1 MLTIAEIKKRLE
13 GIDSESFAVFERS
26 LQDDERKGV
35 QQLLA
40 ATHRKL
46 EAQTQEKKRL
56 ASLYAFDAAYANGG
70 YVVGLDEV
78 GRGPLAGPLT
88 IGAVVWEKNAVP
100 LEGLNDSKQVS
111 ETKRPELAHAITET
125 ALCHTLVFIE
135 PADIDTLGMSA
146 CLRKAF
152 TQAIKEIDI
161 QAAEKGIS
169 ITTILLDGNPLHLDE
184 REVSVVKGDSHSAS
198 IAAASLIAKVAR
210 DELMVSYDKRYPGY
224 DFKHSKGYGSKKHCE
239 ALVEKGLSPIH
250 RKTFCQGVLQERLF

>member
-13 GIDSESFAVFERS
+13 GIDPESFAVIERS

-46 EAQTQEKKRL
+46 EAHAQEEKRL
-56 ASLYAFDAAYANGG
+56 ASLYAFDAAYGDTG

-88 IGAVVWEKNAVP
+88 IGAVVWDKDPNP
-100 LEGLNDSKQVS
+100 LAGLNDSKQVPES
-111 ETKRPELAHAITET
+111 KRPDLARAITET

-135 PADIDTLGMSA
+135 PAEIDTYGMSA

-152 TQAIKEIDI
+152 KQAIDEIDA
-161 QAAEKGIS
+161 QVAQKGIAV
-169 ITTILLDGNPLHLDE
+169 TTVLLDGNPLHIDE
-184 REVSVVKGDSHSAS
+184 REVSVVKGDAHSAS

-210 DELMVSYDKRYPGY
+210 DELMMSYDECYPGY
-224 DFKHSKGYGSKKHCE
+224 DFAHSKGYGSKKHCD
-239 ALVEKGLSPIH
+239 ALLEKGLSPIH
-250 RKTFCQGVLQERLF
+250 RKTFCQGILQDHLF